1 MRGWATTSAQSFSA
15 GAATAL
21 EPGDRLWPYHTHHA
35 NEEWLI
41 VVRGEPTLRTPGGD
55 QLPGE
60 GDVVCFP
67 RGKDGLHQL
76 RNATDAPIRILML
89 SPMNRPDIVE
99 YPDSGKVGARS
110 VAGERII
117 LGRPGPMLD
126 YWDGEE

>member
-1 MRGWATTSAQSFSA
+1 VGHHI
-15 GAATAL
+15 GAELLGGSLYAL

-55 QLPGE
+55 QLLGE

-67 RGKDGLHQL
+67 RGKHGLHQV

-89 SPMNRPDIVE
+89 SSMNRPDIVE

>member
-1 MRGWATTSAQSFSA
+1 
-15 GAATAL
+15 
-21 EPGDRLWPYHTHHA
+21 
-35 NEEWLI
+35 
-41 VVRGEPTLRTPGGD
+41 
-55 QLPGE
+55 
-60 GDVVCFP
+60 
-67 RGKDGLHQL
+67 
-76 RNATDAPIRILML
+76 ML